1 MSHHFIIA
9 FSSFCHFQ
17 VQARKRGVFGWWWCS
32 GQNETQSGQSK
43 THLGNLYNKWAE
55 LGGKFNH
62 PMGVYAS
69 QRQFFYAD
77 SRSVKGDETTL
88 NLHLECLDKYVK

>member
-55 LGGKFNH
+55 LG
-62 PMGVYAS
+62 
-69 QRQFFYAD
+69 D

>member
-1 MSHHFIIA
+1 MFLGGLW
-9 FSSFCHFQ
+9 
-17 VQARKRGVFGWWWCS
+17 GVLHTYILCKEQGWGWCS